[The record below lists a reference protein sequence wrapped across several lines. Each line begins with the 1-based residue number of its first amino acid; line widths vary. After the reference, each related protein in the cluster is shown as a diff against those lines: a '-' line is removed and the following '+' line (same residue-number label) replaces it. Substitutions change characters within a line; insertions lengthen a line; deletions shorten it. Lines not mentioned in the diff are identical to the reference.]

1 MSDDD
6 DAMELREIKWKTL
19 VLGQRQPTEL
29 TEGQEWTSQ
38 SSDKYPIDIVL
49 ALDNVCNVYKVVVD
63 VDDFNTP
70 SRVDVSVGL
79 GAIDEEKNY
88 RNARNAKFKTGVVLQ
103 YKKREKSASRMEMK
117 QAFTDAFGQ
126 YVWLVVHEPIK
137 HHTNPSEIATIHKIT
152 VLGYPLT
159 DREKSKIRKKKLEK
173 VKTVQAHQV
182 RAMNPNL
189 RHRIEHAWEVRVRI
203 DGGIPAQRH
212 QLAMQDCRDT
222 AMRTAHVDLLLGRD
236 ELKTIGVQSDWTE

>member
-6 DAMELREIKWKTL
+6 DAMALREIKWKTL

-49 ALDNVCNVYKVVVD
+49 ALDNVCNVYKLLEL
-63 VDDFNTP
+63 T
-70 SRVDVSVGL
+70 
-79 GAIDEEKNY
+79 
-88 RNARNAKFKTGVVLQ
+88 
-103 YKKREKSASRMEMK
+103 

-137 HHTNPSEIATIHKIT
+137 HRTNPTEIATIHKIT

-159 DREKSKIRKKKLEK
+159 DREKSKIRKKNLGIEDERSEGIKTTSEGMGGDALSSLRVVRNALAEK
-173 VKTVQAHQV
+173 MHRSNKIGKTVEASMCKRAIQRLDEYEGKIKDLAV
-182 RAMNPNL
+182 RRNNALVVGDDEM
-189 RHRIEHAWEVRVRI
+189 
-203 DGGIPAQRH
+203 AQRH
-212 QLAMQDCRDT
+212 QLGMQDCRDT

-236 ELKTIGVQSDWTE
+236 ELKAIGVQSDWTE

>member
-6 DAMELREIKWKTL
+6 DAMALREIKWKTL
-19 VLGQRQPTEL
+19 VLGQHQPTEL
-29 TEGQEWTSQ
+29 TEGQEWMSQ

-49 ALDNVCNVYKVVVD
+49 ALDNVCNVYKVIVD
-63 VDDFNTP
+63 VDEFHTP

-79 GAIDEEKNY
+79 GAVDEEKNY
-88 RNARNAKFKTGVVLQ
+88 RNARHARFKTGVVLQ

-126 YVWLVVHEPIK
+126 Y
-137 HHTNPSEIATIHKIT
+137 
-152 VLGYPLT
+152 
-159 DREKSKIRKKKLEK
+159 
-173 VKTVQAHQV
+173 
-182 RAMNPNL
+182 
-189 RHRIEHAWEVRVRI
+189 
-203 DGGIPAQRH
+203 AQRH

>member
-6 DAMELREIKWKTL
+6 DAMALREIKWKTL

-79 GAIDEEKNY
+79 GAVDEEKNY
-88 RNARNAKFKTGVVLQ
+88 RNARHARFKTGVVLQ
-103 YKKREKSASRMEMK
+103 YKKREKRDFGSGGIKTTSEGMGGDALSSLRVVRNALAEKMHRSNKIGKTVEASMCKRAIQRLDEYEGK
-117 QAFTDAFGQ
+117 IEDLAVRRNNA
-126 YVWLVVHEPIK
+126 LVVGDDE
-137 HHTNPSEIATIHKIT
+137 
-152 VLGYPLT
+152 
-159 DREKSKIRKKKLEK
+159 
-173 VKTVQAHQV
+173 
-182 RAMNPNL
+182 M
-189 RHRIEHAWEVRVRI
+189 
-203 DGGIPAQRH
+203 AQRH
-212 QLAMQDCRDT
+212 QLGMQDCRDT

-236 ELKTIGVQSDWTE
+236 ELKAIGVQSDWTE